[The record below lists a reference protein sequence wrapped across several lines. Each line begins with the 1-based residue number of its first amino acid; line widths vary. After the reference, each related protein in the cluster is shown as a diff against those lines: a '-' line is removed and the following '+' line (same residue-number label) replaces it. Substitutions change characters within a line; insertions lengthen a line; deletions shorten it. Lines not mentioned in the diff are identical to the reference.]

1 MWQFLLDAFCQLY
14 AEAFGCVEWLFVFE
28 HIECHS
34 SYFCGQSTNGL
45 DSQTAI
51 FAQQTLQNLPNHRV
65 SGGILSDFGKR
76 STQVGVA
83 VFGIAQALAFAVD
96 QFAR

>member
-1 MWQFLLDAFCQLY
+1 MAVC
-14 AEAFGCVEWLFVFE
+14 FE
-28 HIECHS
+28 DIESHS
-34 SYFCGQSTNGL
+34 SYFCDQSTNGL

-65 SGGILSDFGKR
+65 FGGILSDFGK
-76 STQVGVA
+76 SPTQVGVA
-83 VFGIAQALAFAVD
+83 VFGIAQALAFAVA